1 MDPLDLIAN
10 GKIKRFFRS
19 TRKLTHPKLISHIT
33 QRAAGRGPL
42 FLEQSDYLFM
52 LFLLKEVSRDRS
64 LRIYAFCLMSNH
76 IHLLISP
83 TEENLS
89 DAMRD
94 LFARY
99 ATKFNKKYERK
110 GHLFSGPYRQAVCLD
125 DTYLL
130 AASLYIHMNPVRAG
144 LSESAMKYRWSSCR
158 LYCDSEAPK
167 SFVDPGLILSLLADQ
182 DKESKKIY
190 LEMLNRST
198 DLETNHVLEHENA
211 IARFS
216 ANLTALF
223 PTVFKGAAKRR
234 IVSGHTGIELQ
245 SLEDLEAQIEA
256 IRNTNPKSNPV
267 RREAKKFLIEQ
278 LISRGYQ
285 RTEIAKRL
293 GISRKTVY
301 NILKSSDSR
310 S

>member
-1 MDPLDLIAN
+1 MDPLDLIAE

-19 TRKLTHPKLISHIT
+19 TRKLTSPKLISHIT
-33 QRAAGRGPL
+33 QRAAGKEPL

-52 LFLLKEVSRDRS
+52 LYLLKEVSRDRS
-64 LRIYAFCLMSNH
+64 VHIYAFCLMSNH

-83 TEENLS
+83 MEGNLS

-99 ATKFNKKYERK
+99 ATKFNRKYERK
-110 GHLFSGPYRQAVCLD
+110 GHLFSGPYRQAVCFD

-158 LYCDSEAPK
+158 LYCDPEAPE
-167 SFVDPGLILSLLADQ
+167 SFVDTGLILRLLADQ
-182 DKESKKIY
+182 DEESKKIY

-198 DLETNHVLEHENA
+198 NLEMNHVLEHENA

-216 ANLTALF
+216 SKLTALF

-234 IVSGHTGIELQ
+234 LVSGHTGLKLQ

-256 IRNTNPKSNPV
+256 IRNANPNRNPV
-267 RREAKKFLIEQ
+267 SRNAKKFLIEQ
-278 LISRGYQ
+278 LIARGFYK
-285 RTEIAKRL
+285 TEIAKRL

-301 NILKSSDSR
+301 NILNSSC
-310 S
+310 

>member
-1 MDPLDLIAN
+1 
-10 GKIKRFFRS
+10 
-19 TRKLTHPKLISHIT
+19 
-33 QRAAGRGPL
+33 
-42 FLEQSDYLFM
+42 
-52 LFLLKEVSRDRS
+52 
-64 LRIYAFCLMSNH
+64 MSNH

-83 TEENLS
+83 MVGNLS

-99 ATKFNKKYERK
+99 ATKFNRKYERK
-110 GHLFSGPYRQAVCLD
+110 GHLFSGPYRQAVCFD

-158 LYCDSEAPK
+158 LYCDPEAPE
-167 SFVDPGLILSLLADQ
+167 SFVDTGLILRLLADQ
-182 DKESKKIY
+182 DEESKKIY

-198 DLETNHVLEHENA
+198 NLEMNHVLEHENA

-216 ANLTALF
+216 SKLTALF

-234 IVSGHTGIELQ
+234 LVSGHTGLKLQ

-256 IRNTNPKSNPV
+256 IRNANPNRNPV
-267 RREAKKFLIEQ
+267 SRNAKKFLIEQ
-278 LISRGYQ
+278 LIARGFYK
-285 RTEIAKRL
+285 TEIAKRL

-301 NILKSSDSR
+301 NILNSSC
-310 S
+310 